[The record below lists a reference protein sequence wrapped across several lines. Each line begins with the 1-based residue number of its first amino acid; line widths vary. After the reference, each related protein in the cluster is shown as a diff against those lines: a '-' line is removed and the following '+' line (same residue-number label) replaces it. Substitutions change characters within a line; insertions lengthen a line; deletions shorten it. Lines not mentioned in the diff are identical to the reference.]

1 MAAHEMSGP
10 RSGPLKRHTRA
21 TAVSVEGTAV
31 VGDLRLEASLELTP
45 SELVAIVGPNGAGK
59 STLLRLV
66 AGLVQLDTGTLALG
80 GRAVDDGTT
89 RGFVPP
95 HLRRV
100 GWVPQDR
107 LLFDHLTV
115 AANVGFSPRST
126 EERVTALLDALDLTS
141 LANRHPGECSGGQAQ
156 RVAVARALAAEPDVL
171 LLDEPSTAL
180 DADSRQRIHALLGD
194 RDLGG
199 RQRPAILLVTHDPAE
214 ATDLADRVVEMS
226 AGRIVERLRP

>member
-1 MAAHEMSGP
+1 MSSP
-10 RSGPLKRHTRA
+10 RSGPPSGHTGTMA
-21 TAVSVEGTAV
+21 LSVDGHVV

-45 SELVAIVGPNGAGK
+45 GELVAVVGPNGAGK

-66 AGLVQLDTGTLALG
+66 AGLVRLNAGTLTLG
-80 GRAVDDGTT
+80 GHTVDDGSD
-89 RGFVPP
+89 RGLVPP

-107 LLFDHLTV
+107 LLIDHLTV
-115 AANVGFSPRST
+115 AANVGFSPRT
-126 EERVTALLDALDLTS
+126 TDERVTALLDALDLTA

-180 DADSRQRIHALLGD
+180 DAGSRQRIHALLDD
-194 RDLGG
+194 RDPGG
-199 RQRPAILLVTHDPAE
+199 RRRPAILLVTHDPAE
-214 ATDLADRVVEMS
+214 ATGLADRVVELS
-226 AGRIVERLRP
+226 DGRIAGGLRP